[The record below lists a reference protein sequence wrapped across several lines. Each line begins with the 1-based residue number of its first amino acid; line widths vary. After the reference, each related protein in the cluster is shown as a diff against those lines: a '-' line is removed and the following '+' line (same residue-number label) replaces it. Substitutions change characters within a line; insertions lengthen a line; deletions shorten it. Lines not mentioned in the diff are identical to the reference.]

1 MPEFVH
7 VIAVDSNQNAVLES
21 VKTIGYPIH
30 RAYIVYRKK
39 EASKIAENLED
50 ILKSLVETKIL
61 NFEDKNVFE
70 ITWGLLRLM
79 REEME
84 KGNEVLLNMSDA
96 DKNLAVAF
104 LLSAQVSRARVYMM
118 LDSKAEFVQ
127 TPPAKTYNQER
138 IRILKILSEE
148 GGVVESINRLIELLE
163 GRTEDQKKY
172 MAQRA
177 KITYHLNELA
187 EDNLVV
193 TQRKGKNLK
202 VMLTELGKA
211 YVIMFG

>member
-7 VIAVDSNQNAVLES
+7 MIAVDSNQNVVLES
-21 VKTIGYPIH
+21 IKTIGYPIH
-30 RAYIVYRKK
+30 RAYLVYRKK
-39 EASKIAENLED
+39 EALKIAKDLED
-50 ILKSLVETKIL
+50 ILKSLVDTKIL

-70 ITWGLLRLM
+70 IMWDLLKFV

-84 KGNEVLLNMSDA
+84 KKNEVFLNISDA
-96 DKNLAVAF
+96 DKSLAIAF
-104 LLSAQVSRARVYMM
+104 LLSAQVSRAKVYMM
-118 LDSKAEFVQ
+118 FDSKADFVQ

-138 IRILKILSEE
+138 IRILKLLAEE
-148 GGVVESINRLIELLE
+148 GGVVDSINRLIELLE
-163 GRTEDQKKY
+163 GRTEDQKRY

-187 EDNLVV
+187 EDNLIV

-211 YVIMFG
+211 YAIMFG

>member
-1 MPEFVH
+1 MSEFTH
-7 VIAVDSNQNAVLES
+7 IIAVDSNLNATIES
-21 VKTIGYPIH
+21 IKTIGYPIH
-30 RAYIVYRKK
+30 RAYLVFRKK
-39 EASKIAENLED
+39 EASEIAKNLEE
-50 ILKSLVETKIL
+50 ILRSLVETKVF

-70 ITWGLLRLM
+70 ITWALLKLI

-84 KGNEVLLNMSDA
+84 KGNEVLLNISDA
-96 DKNLAVAF
+96 DKNLSIAF
-104 LLSAQVSRARVYMM
+104 LISAQVSRAKVYMM
-118 LDSKAEFVQ
+118 FDSRAGFIQ
-127 TPPAKTYNQER
+127 TPPAKNYNQDR
-138 IRILKILSEE
+138 IRILKVLSEE

-163 GRTEDQKKY
+163 GKTEDQKKY

-187 EDNLVV
+187 EDNLVT

>member
-1 MPEFVH
+1 MSEFVH
-7 VIAVDSNQNAVLES
+7 VIAVDSNQNAILES
-21 VKTIGYPIH
+21 IKTIGYPIH
-30 RAYIVYRKK
+30 RAYLVYRRR
-39 EASKIAENLED
+39 EASKIVEDLEG
-50 ILKSLVETKIL
+50 ILKSLVETKTL
-61 NFEDKNVFE
+61 KLEGRNVFE
-70 ITWGLLRLM
+70 ITWDLLRLI

-84 KGNEVLLNMSDA
+84 KGNTVFLNISDA

-104 LLSAQVSRARVYMM
+104 LLSAQISKVKVYMM
-118 LDSKAEFVQ
+118 LDSKAGFIQ
-127 TPPAKTYNQER
+127 TPPSKSYNQER
-138 IRILKILSEE
+138 IKILKILFED
-148 GGVVESINRLIELLE
+148 GGSVESINRLIELLE

-193 TQRKGKNLK
+193 TQKKGKNLR
-202 VMLTELGKA
+202 VSLTELGKA